1 VHLFGFIIKK
11 CFNLDGFLIK
21 KFVTM
26 YGHMNVKKK
35 KIFLTNVNDD
45 LQIILKKVSE
55 QDYFE
60 AVS

>member
-1 VHLFGFIIKK
+1 MFQSRWFSYKEICYDVRSHERQ
-11 CFNLDGFLIK
+11 
-21 KFVTM
+21 
-26 YGHMNVKKK
+26 KK

>member
-1 VHLFGFIIKK
+1 
-11 CFNLDGFLIK
+11 
-21 KFVTM
+21 M